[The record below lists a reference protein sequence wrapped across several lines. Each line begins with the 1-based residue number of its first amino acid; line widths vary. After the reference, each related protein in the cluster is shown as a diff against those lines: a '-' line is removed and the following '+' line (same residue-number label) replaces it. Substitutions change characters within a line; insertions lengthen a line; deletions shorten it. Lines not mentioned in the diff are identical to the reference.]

1 VTDPLLGTTLAHFR
15 IEHELG
21 RGGMGVVYVATDL
34 ALNREVALKLLAP
47 RLLQDAA
54 ARARFQREIKSVV
67 AIEHPHVV
75 PVYSAGYEDGYFF
88 LALRYVRGPDLW
100 ELIQNDGPLSERRAM
115 RLVGQLAS
123 ALYDVHQ
130 HGLVHRDVKPQN
142 VLVWG
147 AGGSD
152 EHCFLTDFGLAKAI
166 DETGA
171 ITKAGG
177 LGTRG
182 YMAPEVV
189 DGGRASPACD
199 QYALACLLFEVMTGE
214 LPFPEDDNGHEDRLM
229 QRPLALYAPGV
240 SLRVRETIDRALSE
254 DPKDRFPD
262 VRAFVMSDETAHES
276 FERSQSISETISRV
290 RSESDMVERLATNH
304 GLSSEAISEIA
315 DIAGSRVALLHRRA
329 AARRS
334 LIGE

>member
-1 VTDPLLGTTLAHFR
+1 MTDPLLGTTLGHFR
-15 IEHELG
+15 IEQELG
-21 RGGMGVVYVATDL
+21 RGGMGIVYLATDL
-34 ALNREVALKLLAP
+34 SLNREVALKLLAP
-47 RLLQDAA
+47 RLLQDAS

-75 PVYSAGYEDGYFF
+75 PVYSAGYEDGHFF
-88 LALRYVRGPDLW
+88 LALRYVRGLDLW
-100 ELIQNDGPLSERRAM
+100 ELITSGGPLAERRAM

-123 ALYDVHQ
+123 ALFDVHE

-147 AGGSD
+147 AGKPD

-166 DETGA
+166 DETAG

-189 DGGRASPACD
+189 DGGRVSPACD
-199 QYALACLLFEVMTGE
+199 QYSLACLLFEVLTGK
-214 LPFPEDDNGHEDRLM
+214 LPFPEDEHGAEDRLL
-229 QRPLALYAPGV
+229 QRPLALYAPEV
-240 SLRVRETIDRALSE
+240 SLRVRETIERALSE
-254 DPKDRFPD
+254 DPRDRFPD

-276 FERSQSISETISRV
+276 FERSQSISETVSRV
-290 RSESDMVERLATNH
+290 RSDSDLVERLATNH
-304 GLSSEAISEIA
+304 GLSGDAISEIA
-315 DIAGSRVALLHRRA
+315 DIAESRVALLQRRA